1 MLSVLGRGL
10 VTMDGV
16 ASEHLVGR
24 PLEVHALLAP
34 RIRRAS
40 AIVALLIGP
49 DAHRAFGW
57 AAEVARDADID
68 LLILP
73 PADARG
79 VWRAALENGDAA
91 ALLRASGGASPA
103 STDGAA
109 RLADALAGG
118 RVRWVLLDG
127 GEELL
132 AGRGDDVLVLT
143 DEDGRTT
150 LILRDAHERPEQGGG
165 AVERVTVLDGADVP
179 AVVGPIMEELATAF
193 AGLEPSHVVAA
204 TGPGLAGV
212 ELRDYQRDAVEA
224 WVAAGMRG
232 VLSMATGSGKTM
244 TAIACAQEVR
254 TGSKDGLVIVVTAPL
269 VHLVEQWAD
278 EFERLLDVRAV
289 RCHTSRATWLPVAT
303 TSVNLVRSGSRPL
316 AVLAATHDTAALPDF
331 SGLIAPVRP
340 DSLMVI
346 ADESH
351 HLDGSRTALMPQQ
364 AGMRLGLT
372 ATPRADLD
380 TDEVVEDYLGPVVI
394 EYPLS
399 RAIADG
405 VLCPYEYLP
414 MPVRLTDDEL
424 GEFTRIS
431 DLLASALQVS
441 GDRRDRSLL
450 ARLLQ
455 ERADL
460 LDSATGKIALLAER
474 VEAMTVRHTIIYCS
488 GRDQLAAAQKVCWDR
503 GINAQPFTGEEST
516 SERRRILDGFA
527 SERIPA
533 LVAIRCL
540 DEGVDVPP
548 ARRAIMLRSSA
559 NPTQSVQRRGR
570 LLRRHEGKTH
580 AVIEDL
586 VAVGPDGKVTVAER
600 DRVRLFAADAMNGDA
615 ALEMLDMP
623 GV

>member
-1 MLSVLGRGL
+1 MRDHAGSEQLIGR
-10 VTMDGV
+10 
-16 ASEHLVGR
+16 A
-24 PLEVHALLAP
+24 LEVHGRLAP
-34 RIRRAS
+34 RIRS
-40 AIVALLIGP
+40 AGSVVALLIRP
-49 DAHRAFGW
+49 DAHRGFGW
-57 AAEVARDADID
+57 AAEIARDATVD
-68 LLILP
+68 LLVLP
-73 PADARG
+73 PPERRG
-79 VWRAALENGDAA
+79 AWRAALEAGDPAAVMHGERGVSPAA
-91 ALLRASGGASPA
+91 A
-103 STDGAA
+103 DGAE
-109 RLADALAGG
+109 RLAEAIAGG
-118 RVRWVLLDG
+118 RVRWQLLEGQED
-127 GEELL
+127 LL
-132 AGRGDDVLVLT
+132 AGRTADVLMLT
-143 DEDGRTT
+143 DGDSRTT
-150 LILRDAHERPEQGGG
+150 IVLRQADRRE
-165 AVERVTVLDGADVP
+165 AVESDVERLLVLEAEDVP
-179 AVVGPIMEELATAF
+179 LLVGPIVEELAAAV
-193 AGLEPSHVVAA
+193 AGLGDRAVAGPSA
-204 TGPGLAGV
+204 TGTALAGV
-212 ELRDYQRDAVEA
+212 ELRDYQRAAVEA

-244 TAIACAQEVR
+244 TAIACAQHVR
-254 TGSKDGLVIVVTAPL
+254 SASQDGLVIVVTAPL

-289 RCHTSRATWLPVAT
+289 RCHTSRAAWLPVAT
-303 TSVNLVRSGSRPL
+303 TNVNLVRSGSRPL

-331 SGLIAPVRP
+331 TGLIEPVRAS
-340 DSLMVI
+340 SLMVI

-351 HLDGSRTALMPQQ
+351 HLDASRTALMPQQ
-364 AGMRLGLT
+364 AGRRLGLT

-380 TDEVVEDYLGPVVI
+380 ADEAVEDYLGPVVT

-424 GEFTRIS
+424 SDFTRIS
-431 DLLASALQVS
+431 DLLASALQASS
-441 GDRRDRSLL
+441 GRRDRALL
-450 ARLLQ
+450 SRLLQ

-460 LDSATGKIALLAER
+460 IDSATGKIGLLAER
-474 VEAMTVRHTIIYCS
+474 MEAMTVRHTIIYCS

-516 SERRRILDGFA
+516 SERRRILEGFA

-570 LLRRHEGKTH
+570 LLRRYEGKTH

-586 VAVGPDGKVTVAER
+586 VAVGPDGKVTSAEK
-600 DRVRLFAADAMNGDA
+600 DRVRLFAADAMNGDV
-615 ALEMLDMP
+615 ALATLDLAS
-623 GV
+623 V

>member
-1 MLSVLGRGL
+1 MG
-10 VTMDGV
+10 GV
-16 ASEHLVGR
+16 ASEHVVGR
-24 PLEVHALLAP
+24 PLEVHARLAP
-34 RIRRAS
+34 RIRRART
-40 AIVALLIGP
+40 IVALLIGP

-57 AAEVARDADID
+57 AAEVASDADID
-68 LLILP
+68 LLVLP
-73 PADARG
+73 PADVRG
-79 VWRAALENGDAA
+79 VWRAAFEAGDPAS
-91 ALLRASGGASPA
+91 LQRTSGGASPA
-103 STDGAA
+103 ASDGAA
-109 RLADALAGG
+109 RLAAAFSDG
-118 RVRWVLLDG
+118 RVRWGLLEGD
-127 GEELL
+127 EELL
-132 AGRGDDVLVLT
+132 AGRGDDVLALT
-143 DEDGRTT
+143 DDDGRTT
-150 LILRDAHERPEQGGG
+150 LLLRDAHGRSGGGGG
-165 AVERVTVLDGADVP
+165 AVERVTVLDGVDVP
-179 AVVGPIMEELATAF
+179 AVVGPIMVELAA
-193 AGLEPSHVVAA
+193 AVARLEARSVAP
-204 TGPGLAGV
+204 TIGPGLAGV
-212 ELRDYQRDAVEA
+212 ELRDYQRAAVEA

-232 VLSMATGSGKTM
+232 VLSMATGSGKTL
-244 TAIACAQEVR
+244 TAIACAQQVR
-254 TGSKDGLVIVVTAPL
+254 TGSKDGLVIVLTAPL

-278 EFERLLDVRAV
+278 EFERLMDVRAV

-316 AVLAATHDTAALPDF
+316 AVLSATHDTAALPDF
-331 SGLIAPVRP
+331 AGLIAPVRP
-340 DSLMVI
+340 TSLMLI

-364 AGMRLGLT
+364 ASMRLGLT

-380 TDEVVEDYLGPVVI
+380 ADEAVTDYLGPVVT

-414 MPVRLTDDEL
+414 IPVRLTDDEL
-424 GEFTRIS
+424 SEFTRIS
-431 DLLASALQVS
+431 ELLSSALQAPS
-441 GDRRDRSLL
+441 GRRDRVLL
-450 ARLLQ
+450 SRLVQ

-460 LDSATGKIALLAER
+460 LDSATGKIGLLAER

-516 SERRRILDGFA
+516 SERRRILEGFA

-586 VAVGPDGKVTVAER
+586 VAVGSDGRVTAAEK
-600 DRVRLFAADAMNGDA
+600 DRVELFAADAMNGVT
-615 ALEMLDMP
+615 ALEGLDLA